1 MRIEQLK
8 KVDHSMTI
16 GEYLKDLEQKEIL
29 RKEKGEATDKFI
41 IEKYKGTVIELVD
54 EDGLFGKTYN
64 YLEITSV
71 LFETLDENCERL
83 YSIKGKKLTVSEG
96 YFRERSLD
104 EWCTFGKLAKGR
116 KVSKEEFEQINLKKK
131 EVYKIINSVI
141 GL

>member
-8 KVDHSMTI
+8 KVDPSMTI

-54 EDGLFGKTYN
+54 EDGLFGKTHN

-71 LFETLDENCERL
+71 LFETLDENYERT
-83 YSIKGKKLTVSEG
+83 YSVKGKKLTVSEG

-104 EWCTFGKLAKGR
+104 EWQTFDKLAEGR
-116 KVSKEEFEQINLKKK
+116 EVSKEEFEQINLKKK